1 MIVYFQIMAQLS
13 KLLQQKIPVLYQRN
27 RDIVFDRKHN
37 IFNQFCLIFS
47 LQIKRNTSYI
57 LENSCYSTKCQMCQ
71 NFFRFSNCQSYT
83 HSNVFLLSLF
93 STNQMFN
100 ISFFSSSIVLTVL
113 FNFNLVHVLVPFPVL
128 IPVQ

>member
-27 RDIVFDRKHN
+27 RDTVYDQKLN
-37 IFNQFCLIFS
+37 IFNPFGLIFS
-47 LQIKRNTSYI
+47 LQITRNSSYM
-57 LENSCYSTKCQMCQ
+57 LENSHIVTKCHMCQ

-93 STNQMFN
+93 STNQTFN

-113 FNFNLVHVLVPFPVL
+113 FNFKLFMF
-128 IPVQ
+128 